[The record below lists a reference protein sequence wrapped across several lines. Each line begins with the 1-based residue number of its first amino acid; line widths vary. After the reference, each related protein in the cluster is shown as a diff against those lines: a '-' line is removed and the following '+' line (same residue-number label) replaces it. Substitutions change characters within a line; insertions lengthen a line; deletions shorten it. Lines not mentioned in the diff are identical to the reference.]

1 MCDFKSSY
9 DLSQTN
15 MINEWSIGYEHWR
28 INLLFYT
35 EIINEIKSI
44 HKLIILVRSCC
55 CCCDNEQ

>member
-1 MCDFKSSY
+1 
-9 DLSQTN
+9 
-15 MINEWSIGYEHWR
+15 MIYGYEHWR

-55 CCCDNEQ
+55 DNEQ

>member
-1 MCDFKSSY
+1 
-9 DLSQTN
+9 

-44 HKLIILVRSCC
+44 HKLIILVRSF
-55 CCCDNEQ
+55 CDNEQ